1 MADHSELLD
10 MISAVLDAKKAKTKK
25 PAPAPASKAP
35 AEPTEINGIRIVD
48 ESTPKP
54 GRPKKTVPARDP
66 SPPPTRKPAGRPRK
80 VSKSPEPEPTF
91 PKPTKA
97 LALKR
102 NPAKPMPHTCTC
114 PLCPL
119 KN

>member
-1 MADHSELLD
+1 MSDHSELLD
-10 MISAVLDAKKAKTKK
+10 MISAVLDAKKAKSKK
-25 PAPAPASKAP
+25 PASKAP
-35 AEPTEINGIRIVD
+35 AEPAEINGIRIVD
-48 ESTPKP
+48 ESTPRV
-54 GRPKKTVPARDP
+54 GRPKKTVPASDP
-66 SPPPTRKPAGRPRK
+66 SPPPTRRAPGRPRK

-91 PKPTKA
+91 PKPSKA

-102 NPAKPMPHTCTC
+102 SAARPMPHKCDC